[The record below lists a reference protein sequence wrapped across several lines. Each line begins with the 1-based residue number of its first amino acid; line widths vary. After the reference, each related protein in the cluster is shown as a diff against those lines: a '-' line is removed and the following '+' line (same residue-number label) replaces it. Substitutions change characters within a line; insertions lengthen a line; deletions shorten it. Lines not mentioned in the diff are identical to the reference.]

1 MTGADL
7 LFVSQEDVVAAG
19 GLDMDGTIAVVED
32 ALQLHAKG
40 EAIAPRKSSIMWS
53 DDLDSDERLGRV
65 MAMPAYVGGDMDVI
79 GVKWIP
85 SVPDNAMR
93 GLPRGIGIILLS
105 DRETGMP
112 IAVLDGTVVSA
123 MRTGAISGIAA
134 RALANPGSSVAA
146 LLGAGVQARTQLMA
160 LERTLDLDEV
170 RVYDVAADRAAA
182 FCERERRDAVHL
194 IPVDDPAE
202 ACAGSAVVVAAT
214 MADEPFVPP
223 EWLDEGAVFISIS
236 SLDPTLELIDS
247 CDVLVTDV
255 WEHETGHHS
264 RPFAR
269 ALAAGIVRREQ
280 VIELGQLLIGSV
292 PGRTAT
298 TQRILVSPVGL
309 GIEDVAEAWRVVRR
323 ARELG
328 LGTPLRLWEEPVWT

>member
-1 MTGADL
+1 VPADL

-19 GLDMDGTIAVVED
+19 GLDMDGTIEVVEE
-32 ALQLHAKG
+32 ALRLHAKG
-40 EAIAPRKSSIMWS
+40 EAIAPKKSSILWS
-53 DDLDSDERLGRV
+53 DDLDSDEKLGRI
-65 MAMPAYVGGDMDVI
+65 MAMPAYVGGDMGVT

-85 SVPDNAMR
+85 SVPDNAAR
-93 GLPRGIGIILLS
+93 GLPRGIGVILLS

-123 MRTGAISGIAA
+123 MRTGAIGGIAA
-134 RALANPGSSVAA
+134 RALANPGSSVVT

-160 LERTLDLDEV
+160 LERTLPLEEV
-170 RVYDVAADRAAA
+170 RIHDVGEGRAAA
-182 FCERERRDAVHL
+182 FCERERRGGFHL
-194 IPVDDPAE
+194 VPVDDPAE

-214 MADEPFVPP
+214 MADRPFVPP
-223 EWLDEGAVFISIS
+223 EWLDAGAVFVSIS
-236 SLDPTLELIDS
+236 SLDPTLELISS

-269 ALAAGIVRREQ
+269 ALAAGIVTREQ
-280 VIELGQLLIGSV
+280 VTELGQLLIGNA
-292 PGRTAT
+292 PGRTNE
-298 TQRILVSPVGL
+298 TQRVLVSPVGL

-323 ARELG
+323 AKELG
-328 LGTPLRLWEEPVWT
+328 IGTPLRLWERPVWT